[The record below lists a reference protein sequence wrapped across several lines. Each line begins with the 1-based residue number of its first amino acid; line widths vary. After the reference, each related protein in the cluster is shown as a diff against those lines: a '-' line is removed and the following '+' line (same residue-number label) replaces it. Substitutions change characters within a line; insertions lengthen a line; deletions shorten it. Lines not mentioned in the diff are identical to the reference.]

1 MTDPKQIVRDG
12 YDKVSLV
19 YRSGNETDDD
29 PVYARWTARL
39 ANDLAPSA
47 RLLDLGCGCGVPTT
61 RALAALGSVVGV
73 DISPVQIERARSLVP
88 AAEFLCEDMSALR
101 FPPGSFDAVVSFYAI
116 IHVPLEEQPDLFKRI
131 ANWLKSGGLF
141 VATLGSGAWIG
152 TEQDW
157 LGGRGRRDVL
167 EPHGFTDLQGLAGG
181 SRDGAARRRA
191 HRRSGEPAGPSR
203 VLREAKASFTG
214 TTR

>member
-12 YDKVSLV
+12 YDKVSLA
-19 YRSGNETDDD
+19 YRSGNEADDD

-47 RLLDLGCGCGVPTT
+47 RLLDLGCGCGIPTT

-88 AAEFLCEDMSALR
+88 AAEFLCEDMSTLR
-101 FPPGSFDAVVSFYAI
+101 FPQGSFDAVVSFYAI

-131 ANWLKSGGLF
+131 ASWLKPGGLF
-141 VATLGSGAWIG
+141 VATLGSGAWTG

-157 LGGRGRRDVL
+157 LGVEGAEMYWSHADSKTYKAWLAEAGMELLTDEHIAEAGSPLGHHVFYAKRKPDSL
-167 EPHGFTDLQGLAGG
+167 E
-181 SRDGAARRRA
+181 
-191 HRRSGEPAGPSR
+191 
-203 VLREAKASFTG
+203 
-214 TTR
+214 